1 MKKFFAAMITVCL
14 SLALCSSAMA
24 QGGFRGANGHPGPAP
39 KAVQHQPGP
48 AHQPGPGHHPA
59 ARPGARHYAG
69 PGHHPGARQLP
80 PPPPPRHSRPA
91 PPPQTRPYV
100 RPANILPRTGIY
112 IGGEHFG
119 ITIAL

>member
-24 QGGFRGANGHPGPAP
+24 QGGFRGSNGHPGPAP

-48 AHQPGPGHHPA
+48 AHQLGSGHHPA
-59 ARPGARHYAG
+59 A
-69 PGHHPGARQLP
+69 HPDARQLP

-91 PPPQTRPYV
+91 PPPPTRPYV